1 MIRKTIISS
10 IFIFC
15 FALLCFAAEITG
27 RWDGKIS
34 AGNGELHL
42 TYTLKA
48 EGDKLTGTLETE
60 QGKTDIYE
68 GKVSGD
74 DITFKLNY
82 GDRVIPHQGKVVG
95 DSLKM
100 KITVGDQIIES
111 TLARAK

>member
-1 MIRKTIISS
+1 MIRKAIISS

-15 FALLCFAAEITG
+15 FALLCFAAEVTG

-34 AGNGELHL
+34 TGNGELHL

-48 EGDKLTGTLETE
+48 EGDKLTGTLKTE
-60 QGKTDIYE
+60 DGQTDIYE

-74 DITFKLNY
+74 NIVFKLNY
-82 GDRVIPHQGKVVG
+82 GDRVIPHQGKIVG

-100 KITVGDQIIES
+100 DITVGDQIIKT

>member
-1 MIRKTIISS
+1 MIRKTIIFS

-15 FALLCFAAEITG
+15 FTLLCLAAEITG

-34 AGNGELHL
+34 TGNGELHL
-42 TYTLKA
+42 TYILKA
-48 EGDKLTGTLETE
+48 DGDKLTGTLETE

-82 GDRVIPHQGKVVG
+82 GDRVIPHQGKIIG
-95 DSLKM
+95 DSLKLN
-100 KITVGDQIIES
+100 ITIGDQIVKT
-111 TLARAK
+111 TLARGK